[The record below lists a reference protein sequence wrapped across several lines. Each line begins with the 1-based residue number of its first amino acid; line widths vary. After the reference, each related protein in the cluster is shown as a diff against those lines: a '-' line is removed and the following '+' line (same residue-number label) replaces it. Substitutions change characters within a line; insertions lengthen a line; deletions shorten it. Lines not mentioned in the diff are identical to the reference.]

1 MGACRPVLSVE
12 VEVRDSNESW
22 CLTWWIAFLLR
33 AGRLDGRSRDDG
45 DDSRD
50 TRGPRSGA
58 RTNVNRG

>member
-33 AGRLDGRSRDDG
+33 ADRLDGRSRDDG

-50 TRGPRSGA
+50 AHATRPARHITARPR
-58 RTNVNRG
+58 